1 MKPTANSTV
10 AEIKAF
16 LDAHGVSYPSSALKG
31 DLLAL
36 VESTPETAA
45 AATTDTVEPEAV
57 PDHEPEEQRE
67 EVAPE
72 APELNADDVKAE
84 TGTITPETPKTS
96 AQTIQ
101 EARTAAKY
109 TKDQLIN
116 DMNFGGAM
124 RDLLKVALS
133 KNQTYTYGEAKQA
146 VDELKRSLF

>member
-36 VESTPETAA
+36 VESTPETAT

-67 EVAPE
+67 EVAP
-72 APELNADDVKAE
+72 
-84 TGTITPETPKTS
+84 KTS
-96 AQTIQ
+96 EQTIQ

>member
-1 MKPTANSTV
+1 MKPTENSTV

-16 LDAHGVSYPSSALKG
+16 LDAHGVSYPSSALKS

-36 VESTPETAA
+36 VQSTPETTAE
-45 AATTDTVEPEAV
+45 ATTDTVEPEAMT
-57 PDHEPEEQRE
+57 DHEPEEQHE

-72 APELNADDVKAE
+72 APESNADDVKAE

-96 AQTIQ
+96 EQTIQ
-101 EARTAAKY
+101 EARAAAKY

-116 DMNFGGAM
+116 DMNFSGAM